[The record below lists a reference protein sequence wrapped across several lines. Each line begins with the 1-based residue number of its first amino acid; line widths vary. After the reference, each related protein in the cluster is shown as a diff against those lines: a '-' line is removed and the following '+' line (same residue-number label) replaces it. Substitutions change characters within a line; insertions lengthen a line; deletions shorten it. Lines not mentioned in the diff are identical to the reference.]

1 MKKVEAIIRAESFIS
16 LRDALS
22 LRGFSGLT
30 VSEAAGCGKQKGKQG
45 IFRGNKFEINLVPRV
60 KVEMVVDDGQ
70 IEGIIDLIVEQCSTE
85 TVGDGKIFIYPVEE
99 VVRIR
104 TGERGKQAVL

>member
-1 MKKVEAIIRAESFIS
+1 MKKVEAIIRAEAFLS
-16 LRDALS
+16 LREALC

-45 IFRGNKFEINLVPRV
+45 IFRGNTFELQLVPRI
-60 KVEMVVDDGQ
+60 KVEMIVEESQVEDI
-70 IEGIIDLIVEQCSTE
+70 IELIVEHCSTE

-99 VVRIR
+99 VIRIR
-104 TGERGKQAVL
+104 TGERGQKAVL

>member
-1 MKKVEAIIRAESFIS
+1 MKKVEAIIRAEAFIS
-16 LRDALS
+16 LREALS

-60 KVEMVVDDGQ
+60 KVEMVVDDDQ
-70 IEGIIDLIVEQCSTE
+70 VEGIIDLIVEQCSTE